1 MFNLISIG
9 KLIRKRR
16 KLLQMTIEELAEKS
30 QSSTSLISLIERGK
44 LDNIK
49 IQKLNDIAVALDLNL
64 KDFFLDSKL
73 QDPAILDLINYLSEL
88 PQAQRHEVAE
98 LLLRLVKL

>member
-44 LDNIK
+44 LNNIK

-88 PQAQRHEVAE
+88 PQSQRHEFAE

>member
-1 MFNLISIG
+1 MLDLISIG

-16 KLLQMTIEELAEKS
+16 KLLHLTIEELAEKS

-64 KDFFLDSKL
+64 KDFFLDPKL
-73 QDPAILDLINYLSEL
+73 QDPAILDLINYLVEL
-88 PQAQRHEVAE
+88 PQDQRHEVAE
-98 LLLRLVKL
+98 LLLRLVNL

>member
-88 PQAQRHEVAE
+88 PQSQRHEFAE